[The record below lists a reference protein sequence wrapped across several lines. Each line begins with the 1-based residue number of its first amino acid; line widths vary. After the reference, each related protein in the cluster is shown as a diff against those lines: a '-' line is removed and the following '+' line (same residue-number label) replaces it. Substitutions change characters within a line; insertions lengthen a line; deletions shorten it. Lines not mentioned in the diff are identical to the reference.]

1 MFRRIAVV
9 AAAVTLTTIAFA
21 SNAALSSVEKGSVKI
36 EGVAKPGLG
45 KFDGK
50 STDISAKEEG
60 GKIIFTADLKSKL
73 DMGLRASHTR
83 ECFKT
88 EKHPVA
94 KLVVDKSKL
103 KMPEDNGNVSGKVTG
118 QLTLAGVTKPV
129 EVSYKVSRTGSDYH
143 VKGGSFSFNYTDFGV
158 EKICKLG
165 VCVEPNVTITISKP
179 IKLRDK

>member
-1 MFRRIAVV
+1 MFRRIVV
-9 AAAVTLTTIAFA
+9 AAAAVTLTTIAIA
-21 SNAALSSVEKGSVKI
+21 SNAALSTAEKGSIKI

-60 GKIIFTADLKSKL
+60 GKIIFTADLKGHL
-73 DMGLRASHTR
+73 DMGLRGSHTH

-94 KLVVDKSKL
+94 KLVVDKSQL
-103 KMPEDNGNVSGKVTG
+103 KMPDDNGKVSGKVTG
-118 QLTLAGVTKPV
+118 DLTLAGVTKPV
-129 EVSYKVSRTGSDYH
+129 KVSYTASRTGSDYH
-143 VKGGSFSFNYTDFGV
+143 IKEGSFTFTYTDFGV

-165 VCVEPNVTITISKP
+165 VCVDPTVTITIAKP